1 MNEEPGGLQSMGH
14 KELDTTEMT
23 EHMSNLV
30 LVKLVP
36 KQKGFVCNVDFYIF
50 VSWDELLSLSEH
62 HAFTIIMS
70 TS

>member
-1 MNEEPGGLQSMGH
+1 MNEEPGGLQSMDH

-30 LVKLVP
+30 LIKLVP

-50 VSWDELLSLSEH
+50 VSWDESLSLSEH

>member
-1 MNEEPGGLQSMGH
+1 MNEEPGGLQSMDH
-14 KELDTTEMT
+14 KQLDTTEMT

-30 LVKLVP
+30 LIKLVP

-50 VSWDELLSLSEH
+50 VSWDELVSLSEH
-62 HAFTIIMS
+62 HAFMIIMS

>member
-1 MNEEPGGLQSMGH
+1 MNEEPGGLQSMDH
-14 KELDTTEMT
+14 KQLDTTEMT

-30 LVKLVP
+30 LIKLVP

-62 HAFTIIMS
+62 HAFMIIMS

>member
-50 VSWDELLSLSEH
+50 VSWDELLRLSEH